1 MASLSTS
8 GDGKQTIQFIDT
20 NGRRKSIRLGRLP
33 RRIAEAIKLRIEAL
47 LAAKLANSS
56 IDRDTSAWLG
66 GISDDLADKLAAVGL
81 IEVRDSSTLAD
92 FTASYIRRRT
102 DIKPRTRINL
112 EQCRKRLIDFF
123 GANRSLRSI
132 SPGDADN
139 WLLWLKER
147 YADGTTG
154 RAVKRARQFF
164 RSAMRSKLI
173 PSNPFDDVKPPSM
186 VNESRKR
193 FIDRPTIDRVLQA
206 CPDAEWRLIVA
217 LCRYGGLR
225 CPSELLPL
233 TWADVNWGRSRFYV
247 RSPKTEH
254 HEGGG
259 GRWVPIFGELR
270 PYLEDAFEQA
280 EPGTVYLV
288 RRYRSTN
295 QNLRTQLQRI
305 CKRAGVEPWG
315 KPFHNLRA
323 SRETELAAEYPLHVV
338 CSWLGNT
345 ALIAAK
351 HYLQVTDS
359 DFLRAAKS
367 GAARCSAL
375 QNPVQSVLDREGQER
390 TQPDVGQRFCPSE
403 SIPVL
408 SCPSVEM
415 PLVGLE
421 PTTH

>member
-1 MASLSTS
+1 M
-8 GDGKQTIQFIDT
+8 
-20 NGRRKSIRLGRLP
+20 
-33 RRIAEAIKLRIEAL
+33 
-47 LAAKLANSS
+47 KLAH
-56 IDRDTSAWLG
+56 G
-66 GISDDLADKLAAVGL
+66 V
-81 IEVRDSSTLAD
+81 
-92 FTASYIRRRT
+92 SYIRCRT

-112 EQCRKRLIDFF
+112 EQCRTRLIAFR
-123 GANRSLRSI
+123 GTNRLLRSI

-154 RAVKRARQFF
+154 RAVKRAKQFF
-164 RSAMRSKLI
+164 RAAVRSKLI
-173 PSNPFDDVKPPSM
+173 PSNPFEDVKPPSM

-193 FIDRPTIDRVLQA
+193 FIDRPTIERVLQA

-217 LCRYGGLR
+217 LCRFGGIR

-233 TWADVNWGRSRFYV
+233 TWNDVNWERSRFFV

-254 HEGGG
+254 HEGGA

-288 RRYRSTN
+288 NRYRDTN

-338 CSWLGNT
+338 CEWIGNT
-345 ALIAAK
+345 EMIAAK
-351 HYLQVTDS
+351 HYLQVREA
-359 DFLRAAKS
+359 DFERAAES
-367 GAARCSAL
+367 GAVDREAL
-375 QNPVQSVLDREGQER
+375 QNPVRSVRDSKGQER
-390 TQPDVGQRFCPSE
+390 TQPVVGQGFCPSE

-408 SCPSVEM
+408 SCPSVQI
-415 PLVGLE
+415 PPRGLE
-421 PTTH
+421 PLS